1 MVLCK
6 FRLVS
11 LKYDCLQARN
21 GLPCLRA
28 DFIAYSADAVNMQII
43 CCCYTAVGGSRPEV
57 IKPMTPR
64 AEYSKEDA
72 RATLR
77 EEFEKREANF
87 MSSFGC
93 LSANSQGRSQPEP
106 PCPIR
111 TAFQV
116 DKDRI
121 LFSNAFRRLKHKTQ
135 VFLNPSGDEYRTRLT
150 HTLEVAQIAR
160 TIARAMFLNEDLAEA
175 IALGHDLG
183 HTPFGHGGE
192 MVLKEI
198 FSSGFSHQAQSLRM
212 VQLLENYGQGLN
224 LTYEVRD
231 GILRHSKGY
240 GKIMPDNPKEV
251 PATVEGRVVR
261 VADIMAYLNHDL
273 DDAIRSGVVTEADTP
288 DRCVT
293 VLGCTHDDRV
303 TVMMTDLITHS
314 QPREGQLELNMSDR
328 VFGAMT
334 ELRQFLYKKVYRSGK
349 VHNEFVKAK
358 KIMSELF
365 TYFLNDEAQLAE
377 ELDKMR
383 LLVVGSNGASKERL
397 VCDLLA
403 CMTDRYALSLYAR
416 IFFPSPTC

>member
-1 MVLCK
+1 M
-6 FRLVS
+6 
-11 LKYDCLQARN
+11 
-21 GLPCLRA
+21 
-28 DFIAYSADAVNMQII
+28 
-43 CCCYTAVGGSRPEV
+43 
-57 IKPMTPR
+57 
-64 AEYSKEDA
+64 
-72 RATLR
+72 R

-87 MSSFGC
+87 MSPFGC
-93 LSANSQGRSQPEP
+93 LSAATKGRTESESA
-106 PCPIR
+106 CPIR

-121 LFSNAFRRLKHKTQ
+121 LFSNAFRRLKYKTQ

-160 TIARAMFLNEDLAEA
+160 TISRAMFLNEDLAEA

-192 MVLKEI
+192 TILKEI
-198 FSSGFSHQAQSLRM
+198 FSSAFSHQAQGLRV
-212 VQLLENYGQGLN
+212 VQVLENMGGGLN

-240 GKIMPDNPKEV
+240 GKIMPDDPREL
-251 PATVEGRVVR
+251 PSTVEGRVVR

-273 DDAIRSGVVTEADTP
+273 DDAIRSGVVARRQIPPQCVAILGRTP
-288 DRCVT
+288 
-293 VLGCTHDDRV
+293 HERV
-303 TVMMTDLITHS
+303 TTMMTDLIHNS
-314 QPREGQLELNMSDR
+314 RPVNDELVLNMSDR

-334 ELRQFLYKKVYRSGK
+334 ELRRFLYDMVYRSPR

-358 KIMSELF
+358 KIMSELYA
-365 TYFLNDEAQLAE
+365 YFLENEADLVV
-377 ELDKMR
+377 ELKKMR
-383 LLVVGSNGASKERL
+383 LPAMESNGASRQRQ

-416 IFFPSPTC
+416 IFFPSPTF